1 MRARARCA
9 RRRAQLPGAHSATA
23 LSTSL
28 HPAAATLQAHPLH
41 THATCKST
49 LVTSAHWCPM
59 HTINSALF
67 CRSRKY
73 THEARYARRAQ
84 STARFSSTGST
95 RAWWTWCS
103 SSPTS
108 ARPSK
113 AGDPDSRSPKEPC
126 TRGKHMHHRMLVS
139 TFYTIRTRSRT
150 GLYIDYRRCRG
161 IILSLKERCVACLRG
176 TPAAARPRARCS
188 AALAH

>member
-1 MRARARCA
+1 MGDHVDFYEVDGGCA
-9 RRRAQLPGAHSATA
+9 RELVALADVRNFPVRIVPLHSAHLCTPQRQ
-23 LSTSL
+23 LCR
-28 HPAAATLQAHPLH
+28 HTLYTPMQLASPHSSPRR
-41 THATCKST
+41 T
-49 LVTSAHWCPM
+49 M

-139 TFYTIRTRSRT
+139 TFYT
-150 GLYIDYRRCRG
+150 
-161 IILSLKERCVACLRG
+161 
-176 TPAAARPRARCS
+176 
-188 AALAH
+188 